1 MANEYLTLM
10 ELKNSS
16 ELVGSAFADY
26 DIQKAIA
33 AASRGIDEYTGRFFF
48 TSVGTR
54 YYTALDPYY
63 VDIDDLVT
71 GGVVSTDQDG
81 DGTFETAWTQN
92 TDYVLSPFNAVA
104 DGRPYEEVKKHPLGS
119 YRFPCFPRSVS
130 VAGTFGWSAVP
141 DPIVEATT
149 IIATKLVKR
158 KREAP
163 FGIVGVGIDNFAVRI
178 ARTDPDVSFL
188 LDPYVRGSGV
198 LIA

>member
-1 MANEYLTLM
+1 MANEYLTLT

-16 ELVGSAFADY
+16 ELIGTSFADY
-26 DIQKAIA
+26 DIQRGIA

-48 TSVGTR
+48 QSVGTR
-54 YYTALDPYY
+54 YYTAVEPGYI
-63 VDIDDLVT
+63 DIDDLIS
-71 GGVVSTDQDG
+71 GGVVATDQDG
-81 DGTFETAWTQN
+81 DGVFETAWTAN
-92 TDYVLSPFNAVA
+92 TDYLLTPLNAVA
-104 DGRPYEEVKKHPLGS
+104 DGRPYEEIRTHPLGS

-130 VAGTFGWSAVP
+130 VAGTFGWPTVP
-141 DPIVEATT
+141 DPVIEATT

-178 ARTDPDVSFL
+178 ARTDPDVAFL